1 MEYDKAEKTCDKY
14 SYNNHEPNRANK
26 DSLCVSISL
35 VVVFDGLCDIDRA
48 NCWHIFERIR

>member
-1 MEYDKAEKTCDKY
+1 MEYDKAKKTCDKY